1 MKKQKFKVD
10 KHILTPK
17 HSKLGE
23 REKAQ
28 LLEKYHVT
36 SKELPKI
43 LKTDAAIKDLDAKL
57 GDIVKVNREIIPTI
71 IPHNI
76 EEFKIRLDKIWVEKP
91 KMTEADGSVR
101 NIYPMEARL
110 RKITYSAPCWL
121 TVSEHINGVQRESLD
136 TQ

>member
-17 HSKLGE
+17 HIKLGE

-43 LKTDAAIKDLDAKL
+43 LKTDSAIKELDAKL
-57 GDIVKVNREIIPTI
+57 GDIIKII
-71 IPHNI
+71 
-76 EEFKIRLDKIWVEKP
+76 
-91 KMTEADGSVR
+91 
-101 NIYPMEARL
+101 
-110 RKITYSAPCWL
+110 RKSQTAGESTFYRV
-121 TVSEHINGVQRESLD
+121 VSDV
-136 TQ
+136 

>member
-43 LKTDAAIKDLDAKL
+43 QKTDAAIKDLDAKL
-57 GDIVKVNREIIPTI
+57 GDII
-71 IPHNI
+71 
-76 EEFKIRLDKIWVEKP
+76 
-91 KMTEADGSVR
+91 
-101 NIYPMEARL
+101 
-110 RKITYSAPCWL
+110 KITRKSQTAGESMFYRV
-121 TVSEHINGVQRESLD
+121 VSDV
-136 TQ
+136 

>member
-17 HSKLGE
+17 HLKLGE

-43 LKTDAAIKDLDAKL
+43 IKTDSAIKELEAKQ
-57 GDIVKVNREIIPTI
+57 GDVIKIIRRSKT
-71 IPHNI
+71 
-76 EEFKIRLDKIWVEKP
+76 
-91 KMTEADGSVR
+91 AG
-101 NIYPMEARL
+101 
-110 RKITYSAPCWL
+110 
-121 TVSEHINGVQRESLD
+121 ESIFYRVISD
-136 TQ
+136 V

>member
-28 LLEKYHVT
+28 LLERYHVT

-43 LKTDAAIKDLDAKL
+43 LKTDSAIKEMDAKL
-57 GDIVKVNREIIPTI
+57 GDVI
-71 IPHNI
+71 
-76 EEFKIRLDKIWVEKP
+76 
-91 KMTEADGSVR
+91 
-101 NIYPMEARL
+101 
-110 RKITYSAPCWL
+110 KITRKSPTAGDAIFYRV
-121 TVSEHINGVQRESLD
+121 VSDV
-136 TQ
+136 